1 MVMLS
6 NICMDCVTI
15 SWYRCVVLFVVQHGT
30 TALML
35 ACRFGRKKDIVAL
48 LLDKGAEVNS
58 QNKVGDR

>member
-1 MVMLS
+1 M
-6 NICMDCVTI
+6 
-15 SWYRCVVLFVVQHGT
+15 VLFVVQHGT

-35 ACRFGRKKDIVAL
+35 ACRFGHKKDIVAL